1 MKTIATAFAAI
12 ALTLGAAT
20 TASARDY
27 CESGYRTTVYV
38 SGHASCGT
46 PIYTE
51 RYVVR
56 FDRHGHPVWGCRTLP
71 VSYHRS
77 RDCDDR
83 GYYGRGGYD
92 RDRRSDYGYEREYRR
107 GPSPRDM
114 HEAHRDNVRRVIS
127 GIFR

>member
-1 MKTIATAFAAI
+1 MNTIATAFAAI

-20 TASARDY
+20 HANARDY
-27 CESGYRTTVYV
+27 CESDYRTTVYV
-38 SGHASCGT
+38 SGYASCGT

-56 FDRHGHPVWGCRTLP
+56 VDRHGHPIWGCRTLP
-71 VSYHRS
+71 VSYHRGHGGY
-77 RDCDDR
+77 DR
-83 GYYGRGGYD
+83 GHHGRGGYD

-107 GPSPRDM
+107 GPSPRDV
-114 HEAHRDNVRRVIS
+114 HEGHRDDVRRVIS

>member
-12 ALTLGAAT
+12 ALTLGAAS

-27 CESGYRTTVYV
+27 CDSGYRTTVYV
-38 SGHASCGT
+38 SGYASCGT

-56 FDRHGHPVWGCRTLP
+56 IDRRGHPVWGCRTLP

-77 RDCDDR
+77 RGGYDR
-83 GYYGRGGYD
+83 SYDGRRGYD
-92 RDRRSDYGYEREYRR
+92 RDRHDDHRYDREYRR
-107 GPSPRDM
+107 APSPREV
-114 HEAHRDNVRRVIS
+114 HEAHRDHVHRVIS